1 MTGVRTHLK
10 RENSVMI
17 YRNVLCAALIVS
29 VMVVA
34 ACSTGDDDDRV
45 GGLPVDEL
53 FEFAGERLERS
64 VEQVGSGDRF
74 PRFTDE
80 SGQWVCTESGAW
92 SSGFF
97 AGCLWFMY
105 ERTGDDAWRVR
116 AEVWTAGMEREQFT
130 TSDHN
135 NGFKM
140 MSSFGN
146 GYRLTGIKHYREVL
160 IQSARS
166 LASRFSSAVGMIRSN
181 DMPQWQYPVLI
192 DTMVNIELLFWAAE
206 HGGDPNWTRMAEMH
220 AVNSIKNHI
229 RGDGGTIQV
238 VDHDPETGAVIGHDT
253 LCGLSGDTMWS
264 RGQGQAIYGFATAY
278 RYTGNELLLDA
289 ARRVA
294 DVFIAA
300 LPPDNVPY
308 WDRDDPAIPD
318 TSRDASAAAVA
329 AAGLLDLADLVPDG
343 ESGDL
348 YRRTA
353 TDMLRAL
360 GSDAY
365 RAADD
370 GGVGI
375 IGHATWK
382 KPTDPQADT
391 SLIWGDYNFL
401 QALLR
406 YERGIPE
413 D

>member
-1 MTGVRTHLK
+1 MTCVRTYSEIK
-10 RENSVMI
+10 YASVVSR
-17 YRNVLCAALIVS
+17 YLLCAALIAC
-29 VMVVA
+29 VA
-34 ACSTGDDDDRV
+34 VLSSCSTGDDVSGTNELLVDD
-45 GGLPVDEL
+45 L
-53 FEFAGERLERS
+53 FAFAGARLERA

-80 SGQWVCTESGAW
+80 SGQWVCLESGAW

-105 ERTGDDAWRVR
+105 EHTGEDVWRER
-116 AEVWTAGMEREQFT
+116 AEVWTDGMEQEQFT

-140 MSSFGN
+140 MSSFGH
-146 GYRLTGIKHYREVL
+146 GYRLTGDDHYREVL

-166 LASRFSSAVGMIRSN
+166 LASRFTTAVGMVRSN

-206 HGGDPNWTRMAEMH
+206 NGGDPHWARMAEMH
-220 AVNSIKNHI
+220 AVNSMKNHI
-229 RGDGGTIQV
+229 RADGGTIQV
-238 VDHDPETGAVIGHDT
+238 VDHDPETGAVLGHDT

-264 RGQGQAIYGFATAY
+264 RGQGQAIYGFAAAY
-278 RYTGNELLLDA
+278 RYTDNELLLDA
-289 ARRVA
+289 ACRVA
-294 DVFIAA
+294 DTFIAA
-300 LPPDNVPY
+300 LPPDSVPY
-308 WDRDDPAIPD
+308 WDRDDPAIPN
-318 TSRDASAAAVA
+318 TIRDASAAAVA
-329 AAGLLDLADLVPDG
+329 AAGLLDLADLVPDS
-343 ESGDL
+343 ENSDR
-348 YRRTA
+348 YRHTA

-365 RAADD
+365 RGADA

-391 SLIWGDYNFL
+391 SLIWGDYNVL

-413 D
+413 N